1 MRNFNETFRTNVEA
15 AYNKINGFCNVY
27 YDRMH
32 KPGSTDDDMNMFSFL
47 TQIRRCLVSIM
58 EYSECPDMNTK
69 MIFHEFVCLSEFIH
83 QIQLFMDD
91 GINEEELDN
100 VIKEVSS
107 LIDPQMLSVDV
118 SVYESNI
125 VSETNRPEKDG
136 NEIVL
141 ENVWM
146 ENTPANTLDGVF
158 NHLWK
163 LGYLSRQ
170 HQIIKKFDEDGEF
183 EGVVL
188 NFALYENKANDLV
201 DFLKIFSKYA
211 YSGKDNKYDFGWDFN
226 HIANILSNMSESK
239 RYKNLQLT
247 QYIYNSVVYG
257 NPNPFGE
264 SKIDNK

>member
-1 MRNFNETFRTNVEA
+1 M
-15 AYNKINGFCNVY
+15 
-27 YDRMH
+27 
-32 KPGSTDDDMNMFSFL
+32 S
-47 TQIRRCLVSIM
+47 
-58 EYSECPDMNTK
+58 
-69 MIFHEFVCLSEFIH
+69 
-83 QIQLFMDD
+83 D
-91 GINEEELDN
+91 GIGGEELGN

-107 LIDPQMLSVDV
+107 LIDPQILSVDV
-118 SVYESNI
+118 SVYESNV

-136 NEIVL
+136 NEIIL
-141 ENVWM
+141 ENIWM
-146 ENTPANTLDGVF
+146 ENTPADMLDGVF
-158 NHLWK
+158 NHLWR

-170 HQIIKKFDEDGEF
+170 HQIVERLNGDGEF